1 MKKSIAILLCA
12 GLISCFTA
20 CSSDGDVSSNAS
32 SNASSHTSSA
42 ASSNS
47 SHASSNT
54 SGASSHTSSDSSK
67 QSSYTA
73 STTFDD
79 SAFDTFEKKLK
90 DMKLSYKTSDADAGL
105 ANAKKGVTYTFDDG
119 GKVELYLIDDSNLL
133 SKIANDLVLTIEG
146 VGDLPVELN
155 GNLALVAGDAPSDK
169 KDDIINAFKKL

>member
-20 CSSDGDVSSNAS
+20 CNSDGNVSSDTSST
-32 SNASSHTSSA
+32 ASSHTSSA
-42 ASSNS
+42 VSSNNS
-47 SHASSNT
+47 SHASS
-54 SGASSHTSSDSSK
+54 SSHVSSDSSK

-73 STTFDD
+73 SNTFDD
-79 SAFDTFEKKLK
+79 SAFGTFEQKLK

-133 SKIANDLVLTIEG
+133 SKIANDMIITIEG

-155 GNLALVAGDAPSDK
+155 GNLALIAGDAPSDK
-169 KDDIINAFKKL
+169 KDDIINAFKDL